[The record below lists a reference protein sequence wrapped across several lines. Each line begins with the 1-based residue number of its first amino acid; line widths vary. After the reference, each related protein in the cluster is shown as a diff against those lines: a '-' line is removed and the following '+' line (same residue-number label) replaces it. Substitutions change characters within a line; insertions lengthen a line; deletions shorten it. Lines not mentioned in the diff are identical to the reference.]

1 MKFTEMLRARW
12 RNADT
17 LLCVGLDPDLA
28 RLPDE
33 LAGNPDAI

>member
-17 LLCVGLDPDLA
+17 LLCVSTPIWHAFLK
-28 RLPDE
+28 
-33 LAGNPDAI
+33 N